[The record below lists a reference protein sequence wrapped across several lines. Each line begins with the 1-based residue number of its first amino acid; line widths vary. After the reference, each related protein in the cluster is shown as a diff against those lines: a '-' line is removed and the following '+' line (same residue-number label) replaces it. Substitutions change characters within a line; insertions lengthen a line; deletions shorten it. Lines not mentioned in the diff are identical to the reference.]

1 MTQREK
7 ENILVKLQELTS
19 LIQGIQCK
27 EATLFDHVEDNPILR
42 PIQVQETIHTEVKPR
57 KTRARIKD
65 GTMTASSI
73 ASHLSKEL
81 GRTISREGV
90 IRVGKQ
96 IKAKT
101 SYCESQHTSRYSPE
115 AVATIMSLYRS
126 FNQV

>member
-42 PIQVQETIHTEVKPR
+42 PIQAQETAEVKPR

-65 GTMTASSI
+65 GTMTATSI

-81 GRTISREGV
+81 GRTISRESV

-96 IKAKT
+96 IGAKVN
-101 SYCESQHTSRYSPE
+101 YYERQHISRYTPE

>member
-27 EATLFDHVEDNPILR
+27 EATLFDHVEDNPIIR
-42 PIQVQETIHTEVKPR
+42 PIQAQETAEVKPR

-65 GTMTASSI
+65 GTMTATSI

-81 GRTISREGV
+81 GRTISRESV

-96 IKAKT
+96 IGAKVN
-101 SYCESQHTSRYSPE
+101 YYERQHISRYTPE

>member
-42 PIQVQETIHTEVKPR
+42 PIQAQETAEVKPR
-57 KTRARIKD
+57 KTRARITD
-65 GTMTASSI
+65 GTMTATSI

-81 GRTISREGV
+81 GRTISRESV

-96 IKAKT
+96 INAKVN
-101 SYCESQHTSRYSPE
+101 YYERQHISRYTPE

>member
-42 PIQVQETIHTEVKPR
+42 PIQTQETKEVKPG
-57 KTRARIKD
+57 KTRVRLKD
-65 GTMTASSI
+65 GTMTATSI
-73 ASHLSKEL
+73 AHHLSKEL
-81 GRTISREGV
+81 GRTISRESV

-96 IKAKT
+96 INAKVN
-101 SYCESQHTSRYSPE
+101 YYERQHISRYTPE

>member
-42 PIQVQETIHTEVKPR
+42 PIQAQETIEVKPR
-57 KTRARIKD
+57 KTRVRIKD
-65 GTMTASSI
+65 GTMTATSI

-81 GRTISREGV
+81 GRTITRESV
-90 IRVGKQ
+90 NMVGKQ
-96 IKAKT
+96 IGAKT

-115 AVATIMSLYRS
+115 AVATIMNLYRS

>member
-27 EATLFDHVEDNPILR
+27 EATLFDYVEDNPILR
-42 PIQVQETIHTEVKPR
+42 PIQAQETIEVKPR

-73 ASHLSKEL
+73 ARHLSKEL
-81 GRTISREGV
+81 GRTISRESV

-96 IKAKT
+96 INAK
-101 SYCESQHTSRYSPE
+101 SNYYEGQHISRYTPE